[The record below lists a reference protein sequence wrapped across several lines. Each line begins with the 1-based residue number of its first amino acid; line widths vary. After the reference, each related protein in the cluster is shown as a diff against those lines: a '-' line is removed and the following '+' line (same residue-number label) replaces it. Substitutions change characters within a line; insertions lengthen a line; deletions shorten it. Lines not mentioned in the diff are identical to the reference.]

1 MTVSVD
7 RNTFDV
13 LMQEPFGVLATY
25 LAYQFI
31 RRETGRDTVSMYS
44 IYKTTGMGHTTV
56 RRAYKRLKALGL
68 VTLGGG
74 CAE

>member
-1 MTVSVD
+1 MTAAVD

-31 RRETGRDTVSMYS
+31 RQETGKDTVSMYS

-56 RRAYKRLKALGL
+56 RRAYKRLQEMGL
-68 VTLGGG
+68 V
-74 CAE
+74 